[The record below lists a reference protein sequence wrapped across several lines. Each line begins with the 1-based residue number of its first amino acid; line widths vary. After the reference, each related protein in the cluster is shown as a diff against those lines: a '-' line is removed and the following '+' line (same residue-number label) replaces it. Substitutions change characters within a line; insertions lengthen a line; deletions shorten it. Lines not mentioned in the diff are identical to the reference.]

1 MTHLVKFVAV
11 LLLLS
16 ICGIKQGLPR
26 VIQELQTSVNETEVD
41 FLQDEEEFDDDET
54 RQNQVL
60 FIIQLSL
67 QNWH

>member
-1 MTHLVKFVAV
+1 MAHLVKFVAV

-16 ICGIKQGLPR
+16 ICGIKQGLPK
-26 VIQELQTSVNETEVD
+26 VMQELQTSVNETEVD